1 MATDLDDPR
10 VADQRE
16 GPSTAIT
23 NSSPLENT
31 ELANAVRT
39 LFYQARDHRRPMVQR
54 WRKNYRTLNNRDW
67 GGDATTSS
75 WQQTPRIAKVWP
87 IVSSLVAWMTDQ
99 RPTLQVSASP
109 EPFSPYGDFY
119 QQLATDMNT
128 TLRAT
133 FMENQLDAEVSRAL
147 WDMATYGIGWTKSVW
162 EPHLADG
169 LGDAVFRRKD
179 PFTIYPDPFARA
191 PQDMAFI
198 IEAKTVTVDDLDRAF
213 PGAKK
218 ALGLETK
225 IEDVDE
231 APHQLDGTVNQNTP
245 RVNLGALSPSTTSQ
259 YAPSSRNSLTKSQL
273 LRDAPTVTI
282 LEAWIRE
289 HTIKDTDDPTVKK
302 VIDRWKCV
310 VVVGNLV
317 LFEHYADECSAF
329 NTHPYDR
336 IVLFDTGE
344 MYGPSLVE
352 FLTSPQ
358 EAINRTLAAIEHNVM
373 LMGNPILVEGA
384 RSQSRQQQLT
394 NRPGQRIK
402 ANPQEIAWLN
412 PPQMHPQMAVQLI
425 SYYENQIE
433 TISGLSAIVKGFMPT
448 GRNSQGVLDS
458 VQDAAFVRIRATLRE
473 LERTL
478 RGAAGKMCASIAEFY
493 TEPRVTS
500 IIGDDGMHMHRAL
513 SARHFY
519 TLDQDDAGE
528 RIPLRFTLLAD
539 AGSSLPT
546 SQQARAGDAMTLFGL
561 QAIDRL
567 ELLKAMNW
575 PNYSIVA
582 KRADQNAA
590 LAAPTERQATRS

>member
-1 MATDLDDPR
+1 MATDVDDPR
-10 VADQRE
+10 SEQRE
-16 GPSTAIT
+16 GPATNVKSTLD
-23 NSSPLENT
+23 NP
-31 ELANAVRT
+31 ELAQAVRT
-39 LFYQARDHRRPMVQR
+39 LFYQARDYRRPLITR
-54 WRKNYRTLNNRDW
+54 WRKNYRTLNNRSA
-67 GGDATTSS
+67 GGDSTTSS

-99 RPTLQVSASP
+99 RPSLQVSASP

-128 TLRAT
+128 TLRAS
-133 FMENQLDAEVSRAL
+133 FMEHQLDAEISRSL
-147 WDMATYGIGWTKSVW
+147 WDMSTYGIGWVKTVW

-179 PFTIYPDPFARA
+179 PFTIYPDPFARN

-198 IEAKTVTVDDLDRAF
+198 IEAKTVTIDDLDRAF
-213 PGAKK
+213 PGAKA
-218 ALGLETK
+218 ALGVETK
-225 IEDVDE
+225 VEDVDE
-231 APHQLDGTVNQNTP
+231 GPHQLDGTVNQNTP
-245 RVNLGALSPSTTSQ
+245 RVNLGALSPSTTSR
-259 YAPSSRNSLTKSQL
+259 YTTSSRNSTTRSQL

-289 HTIKDTDDPTVKK
+289 HTIKPTDDPTVSQ

-317 LFEHYADECSAF
+317 LFDHYADECTAF
-329 NTHPYDR
+329 STHPYDR

-358 EAINRTLAAIEHNVM
+358 EAINRTLTAIEHNVM
-373 LMGNPILVEGA
+373 LMGNPVLVEGPRA
-384 RSQSRQQQLT
+384 QSRQQQLT

-402 ANPQEIAWLN
+402 ANPEEVKWLN
-412 PPQMHPQMAVQLI
+412 PPVMQPQIAMQLV
-425 SYYENQIE
+425 SYYESQIE
-433 TISGLSAIVKGFMPT
+433 IISGLSAIVRGFSPT

-478 RGAAGKMCASIAEFY
+478 RGAGSKMCASVAEFY
-493 TEPRVTS
+493 TEPRIMS

-513 SARHFY
+513 RARHFY
-519 TLDQDDAGE
+519 ANSGEAGE
-528 RIPLRFTLLAD
+528 RVPMRFTLLAD

-575 PNYSIVA
+575 PNYAIVA
-582 KRADQNAA
+582 QRADANAA
-590 LAAPTERQATRS
+590 LAPPTQRQATRS